1 METNAIT
8 EKQKHWY
15 DHLQRCADQGISLA
29 DYARQHNLDV
39 NRLYRWKSVFAQK
52 SRSTAPNITSP
63 TQTQAPFI
71 RAVVRSASTIRVV
84 FPNGLLIEFPNGIDE
99 TLLTHLA
106 QLRIAA

>member
-1 METNAIT
+1 METSALT

-15 DHLQRCADQGISLA
+15 DHLQRCADQSISLA
-29 DYARQHNLDV
+29 DYARQHDLDV
-39 NRLYRWKSVFAQK
+39 NRLYRWKSVFARKTCNAALNVK
-52 SRSTAPNITSP
+52 ST

-106 QLRIAA
+106 RLRIAA